1 MIFTCMFTSTDTTR
15 STRVTFQLSV
25 QTHKPLVRVLGLALE
40 FKSRAK
46 VLSLAPDFKSLSLV
60 RSS

>member
-1 MIFTCMFTSTDTTR
+1 MHFTCMFTSTDTTR
-15 STRVTFQLSV
+15 STRVTLQLSV

-46 VLSLAPDFKSLSLV
+46 VLSLAREF
-60 RSS
+60 